1 MLQDPSSTWGS
12 QYSGS
17 TSQKPFMFVGFFF
30 FSDGMPMVNDAG
42 PERVILN
49 IGRTELRGFNGS
61 YIETNCT
68 LESAVLEYEIS
79 LRGHDIT
86 LASPP
91 SSAKVIR
98 KAETFIDTT
107 QSHPQPLK
115 WAGLASY
122 LSVYSSANATFALD
136 LPAGYTTFPAGASL
150 NGLVMRHTEQIGD
163 DVEGNLVVS
172 DPTDDV
178 LNSLN
183 ELMFRSGL
191 LVGSSKDYGP
201 TNNQSVQAHQTLS
214 VDVFDASLG
223 WFAGAATIQIIALL
237 LILPVLW
244 GWWELGLV
252 DLTLSPFHVAKLFD
266 APLLQDVHSTA
277 GAVGITRN
285 LGDVQ
290 IRLGLVEA
298 SPIRHE
304 FYAREMPNA
313 QGQGAQFRLGI
324 AEANR
329 VAAPHKG
336 MEFTQ

>member
-1 MLQDPSSTWGS
+1 
-12 QYSGS
+12 
-17 TSQKPFMFVGFFF
+17 MFVGFFF
-30 FSDGMPMVNDAG
+30 FSDGMPMVKNAG
-42 PERVILN
+42 PERVVLN

-68 LESAVLEYEIS
+68 LQSAVLEYEIS
-79 LRGHDIT
+79 LQGHDIAFT
-86 LASPP
+86 SPP
-91 SSAKVIR
+91 SSAKMIR

-107 QSHPQPLK
+107 QSDAQPLK

-136 LPAGYTTFPAGASL
+136 LPAGDTTFPAGASL

-163 DVEGNLVVS
+163 DIEGNLIVS
-172 DPTDDV
+172 DPTDEV
-178 LNSLN
+178 LNGLN

-191 LVGSSKDYGP
+191 MAASTQNYSPAD
-201 TNNQSVQAHQTLS
+201 NQSVQARQTLS

-223 WFAGAATIQIIALL
+223 WFAGAAAIQIIALL

-277 GAVGITRN
+277 GAVGIMRN
-285 LGDVQ
+285 VGDMQV
-290 IRLGLVEA
+290 RLGLVER
-298 SPIRHE
+298 SPTCQD
-304 FYAREMPNA
+304 FYAKEEPCAQSRETKS
-313 QGQGAQFRLGI
+313 RLGI
-324 AEANR
+324 AEAHR
-329 VAAPHKG
+329 VAAPQKG
-336 MEFTQ
+336 MRFTR